1 MIEESKVVKT
11 ITSKTGGKT
20 GTYWTVT
27 WQDGKSDNVFNTDWL
42 PLLEESQKSGRTVNF
57 VKEQT
62 KDGKYYN
69 VKSMA
74 LSALPAQPPIAPQQ
88 PQDGQVAALPAQPP
102 IAPQQPQDGQVAA
115 LATPAGNGQPAGNGM
130 TKNEWQEK
138 DRVTRKSI
146 ERQTALNAAVE
157 LAKNSKVE
165 ITTADIIRTAHSFE
179 AYLAGVPVEK
189 EVQPAK
195 KTLVEEA
202 KKTGATEIKKGGDAT
217 P

>member
-74 LSALPAQPPIAPQQ
+74 LS
-88 PQDGQVAALPAQPP
+88 ALPAQPP